1 MKKVVYI
8 LAGIIAIGVIGNL
21 INPRKKEVKEEVK
34 TENKPNV
41 VKNEKKSEMELD
53 NSEFWTLYDPMVK
66 ERIYKLI
73 EDKDCK
79 GLQDEFNVTA
89 ENMDRLQKTG
99 KSASRNI
106 DLMDFLEDKMKEL
119 GCH

>member
-8 LAGIIAIGVIGNL
+8 LAGVIALGIIGNL
-21 INPRKKEVKEEVK
+21 LNPRKKEVKEDVQ
-34 TENKPNV
+34 TESKIDV
-41 VKNEKKSEMELD
+41 VKIEKKSAMELD
-53 NSEFWTLYDPMVK
+53 DAEFWNLYDPIVK
-66 ERIYKLI
+66 ERVYKLI
-73 EDKDCK
+73 ENKDCN
-79 GLQDEFNVTA
+79 GLQNEFDTTA
-89 ENMDRLQKTG
+89 ENMDRLQKAG